1 MPKKEKNNLKSAA
14 PKKEKTPVE
23 INFDGTE
30 EIEPQAEKA
39 KTVHGFLLPI
49 FKKIFDVKHG
59 KQIINGV
66 KLKEEFGS
74 MFTYVFNRPITE
86 KEVNDIKAELEAA
99 GARILDFSTQGM
111 TVSKDYITLVLTFWL
126 NNQQKS
132 GAVITF

>member
-1 MPKKEKNNLKSAA
+1 MKKEKNNASKLVAS
-14 PKKEKTPVE
+14 KKEKTPVE
-23 INFDGTE
+23 INFDGVE
-30 EIEPQAEKA
+30 EIEPKAEKA
-39 KTVHGFLLPI
+39 KAVHGFLLPI
-49 FKKIFDVKHG
+49 FKKIFDVKKG

-66 KLKEEFGS
+66 KLKEEFGP

-86 KEVNDIKAELEAA
+86 KEVNDIKAELEAT
-99 GARILDFSTQGM
+99 GVRILDFSVQGM